1 MMAVPFMAGSL
12 AAVAMGAPGP
22 NLDRRPPGVELFL
35 DGRVLTLRQF
45 VCYLL
50 GYLCFVG
57 LSTLAFA
64 IAAPLLHD
72 TVMAWIS
79 DAPTTRLVIRLT
91 GAGLLSLLLSV
102 LSITVLWALY
112 FLTDVV
118 NRGPSDRE

>member
-1 MMAVPFMAGSL
+1 MAGSL